1 MPKSRPTKTPLY
13 VLSMTFSF
21 PLQRPEWLD
30 QETWTAYGLLLPIIV
45 FFVVFQYYPIL
56 KSVAISFTNYGLL
69 LPETPWVGLENYVRQ
84 FQDPLFLSAL
94 GNTLIFVAA
103 AVSVGVTL
111 ALFFAVLVE
120 RTGRWAKVYRTLYF
134 IPVVTSLMAT
144 SMIWRWLYAP
154 NGLIN
159 YILTFFGVE
168 AQPWLLSESLA
179 LPALIALTIWKN
191 LGFDLVLFSAALQS
205 IPEPYY
211 EASSL
216 EGASAWQDFWYI
228 TLPQLRPILL
238 LVSITAVIRSFRVFT
253 IILAMT
259 QGGPINATRTIV
271 YHIYEQGI
279 QYDEMGYASAA
290 AVILLIIV
298 GFATYV
304 QLRYSRE

>member
-1 MPKSRPTKTPLY
+1 
-13 VLSMTFSF
+13 MTFSL
-21 PLQRPEWLD
+21 PLKLPEEID
-30 QETWTAYGLLLPIIV
+30 RETWTAYGLLLPILV
-45 FFVVFQYYPIL
+45 FFLAFQYYPIL
-56 KSVAISFTNYGLL
+56 KSVVISFMEYGLL
-69 LPETPWVGLENYVRQ
+69 LPEAPWVGLQNYIRQ

-94 GNTLIFVAA
+94 WNTLIFVAA
-103 AVSVGVTL
+103 AVGVGVTL

-120 RTGRWAKVYRTLYF
+120 RTGRWAKIYRTLYF

-154 NGLIN
+154 DGLIN
-159 YILTFFGVE
+159 FILTTFGIE
-168 AQPWLLSESLA
+168 AQPWLLGESLA
-179 LPALIALTIWKN
+179 LPALIVLTIWKN
-191 LGFDLVLFSAALQS
+191 IGFDLVLFSAALQS
-205 IPEPYY
+205 IPETYY

-238 LVSITAVIRSFRVFT
+238 LVSVTAVIRSFRVFT

-259 QGGPINATRTIV
+259 QGGPINSTRTIV

-304 QLRYSRE
+304 QLRISRE

>member
-1 MPKSRPTKTPLY
+1 
-13 VLSMTFSF
+13 MTFSL
-21 PLQRPEWLD
+21 PLKLPEWMD
-30 QETWTAYGLLLPIIV
+30 RETWTAYGLLLPILV

-56 KSVAISFTNYGLL
+56 KSIVISFMEYGLL
-69 LPETPWVGLENYVRQ
+69 LPDAPWVGLQNYVRQ

-94 GNTLIFVAA
+94 WNTLVFVGV
-103 AVSVGVTL
+103 AVGVGVTL

-120 RTGRWAKVYRTLYF
+120 RTGGWAKIYRTLYF
-134 IPVVTSLMAT
+134 VPVVTSLMAT
-144 SMIWRWLYAP
+144 SMVWRWLYAP

-159 YILTFFGVE
+159 YILTFFSLDP
-168 AQPWLLSESLA
+168 QPWLLSESLA

-205 IPEPYY
+205 IPETYY

-216 EGASAWQDFWYI
+216 EGASAWQDFWHI

-238 LVSITAVIRSFRVFT
+238 LVSVTAVIRSFRVFT

-290 AVILLIIV
+290 AVILLLIV

-304 QLRYSRE
+304 QLRLNRE

>member
-1 MPKSRPTKTPLY
+1 MSTVTSSTATDRTDQL
-13 VLSMTFSF
+13 
-21 PLQRPEWLD
+21 RRWLD
-30 QETWTAYGLLLPIIV
+30 QYVDPETRSAYWLLMPVLV
-45 FFVVFQYYPIL
+45 FFAVFQYYPIL
-56 KSVAISFTNYGLL
+56 KSIAISFTQYGLL
-69 LPETPWVGLENYVRQ
+69 MPETPFVGLQNYVRQ

-94 GNTLIFVAA
+94 GNTLLFVGA
-103 AVSVGVTL
+103 AVGVGVTL
-111 ALFFAVLVE
+111 ALALAVLVE

-134 IPVVTSLMAT
+134 VPVVTSLMAT
-144 SMIWRWLYAP
+144 SMVWRWLYSP

-159 YILTFFGVE
+159 YFLTAAGLE

-179 LPALIALTIWKN
+179 LPALIVLTIWKN

-205 IPEPYY
+205 IPKTYY

-228 TLPQLRPILL
+228 TLPQLRPIVL
-238 LVSITAVIRSFRVFT
+238 LVSVTAVIRSFRVFT

-298 GFATYV
+298 GMATYA
-304 QLRYSRE
+304 QLRVNRSV

>member
-1 MPKSRPTKTPLY
+1 MPSVTSTAGYTDRLRRWLSQYVDPETQSAYWLLTPIL
-13 VLSMTFSF
+13 
-21 PLQRPEWLD
+21 
-30 QETWTAYGLLLPIIV
+30 V
-45 FFVVFQYYPIL
+45 FFAVFQYYPIL
-56 KSVAISFTNYGLL
+56 KSIVISFTQYGLL
-69 LPETPWVGLENYVRQ
+69 LPETPFVGVQNYVSQ

-94 GNTLIFVAA
+94 GNTLIFVGA
-103 AVSVGVTL
+103 AVGVGVTL
-111 ALFFAVLVE
+111 ALTLAVFVE

-134 IPVVTSLMAT
+134 VPVVTSLMAT
-144 SMIWRWLYAP
+144 SMVWRWLYSP
-154 NGLIN
+154 DGLIN
-159 YILTFFGVE
+159 YLLTSVGLE

-179 LPALIALTIWKN
+179 LPALIVLTIWKN

-205 IPEPYY
+205 IPKTYY

-216 EGASAWQDFWYI
+216 EGASAWQNFWYI

-238 LVSITAVIRSFRVFT
+238 LVSVTAVIRSFRVFT

-298 GFATYV
+298 GMATYA
-304 QLRYSRE
+304 QLRVNRNA

>member
-1 MPKSRPTKTPLY
+1 MPSATSTADYTNRLRRWLSQY
-13 VLSMTFSF
+13 VD
-21 PLQRPEWLD
+21 PETQSAYWLL
-30 QETWTAYGLLLPIIV
+30 APILV
-45 FFVVFQYYPIL
+45 FFAVFQYYPIL
-56 KSVAISFTNYGLL
+56 KSIVISFTQYGLL
-69 LPETPWVGLENYVRQ
+69 LPQTPFVGLQNYVSQ

-94 GNTLIFVAA
+94 GNTLIFVGA
-103 AVSVGVTL
+103 AVGVGVTL
-111 ALFFAVLVE
+111 ALTLAVFVE

-134 IPVVTSLMAT
+134 VPVVTSLMAT
-144 SMIWRWLYAP
+144 SMVWRWLYSP
-154 NGLIN
+154 DGLIN
-159 YILTFFGVE
+159 YILTSVGLE

-179 LPALIALTIWKN
+179 LPALIVLTIWKN

-205 IPEPYY
+205 IPKTYY

-216 EGASAWQDFWYI
+216 EGASAWQNFWYI

-238 LVSITAVIRSFRVFT
+238 LVSVTAVIRSFRVFT

-259 QGGPINATRTIV
+259 QGGPINATRTVV

-298 GFATYV
+298 GMATYA
-304 QLRYSRE
+304 QLRVNRNA

>member
-1 MPKSRPTKTPLY
+1 
-13 VLSMTFSF
+13 MTFSL
-21 PLQRPEWLD
+21 PLTLPKQIDR
-30 QETWTAYGLLLPIIV
+30 ETWTAYGLLFPILA
-45 FFVVFQYYPIL
+45 FFLVFQYYPIL
-56 KSVAISFTNYGLL
+56 KSIVISFMEYGLL
-69 LPETPWVGLENYVRQ
+69 LPETPWVGLQNYLRQ
-84 FQDPLFLSAL
+84 FQDPLFLSSL
-94 GNTLIFVAA
+94 WNTLIFVAA
-103 AVSVGVTL
+103 AVGVGVTL
-111 ALFFAVLVE
+111 ALFLAVLVE
-120 RTGRWAKVYRTLYF
+120 RTGRWAKIYRTLYF

-159 YILTFFGVE
+159 FILTTVGVDP
-168 AQPWLLSESLA
+168 QPWLLSESLA
-179 LPALIALTIWKN
+179 LPALIVLTVWKN

-205 IPEPYY
+205 IPETYY

-238 LVSITAVIRSFRVFT
+238 LVSVTAVIRSFRVFT

-304 QLRYSRE
+304 QLRINRE

>member
-1 MPKSRPTKTPLY
+1 
-13 VLSMTFSF
+13 MTFSL
-21 PLQRPEWLD
+21 PLELPEEID
-30 QETWTAYGLLLPIIV
+30 RETWTAYGLLLPILV
-45 FFVVFQYYPIL
+45 FFIAFQYYPIL
-56 KSVAISFTNYGLL
+56 KSVVISFMEYGLL
-69 LPETPWVGLENYVRQ
+69 LPEAPWVGLQNYIRQ

-94 GNTLIFVAA
+94 WNTLIFVAA
-103 AVSVGVTL
+103 AVGVGVTL

-120 RTGRWAKVYRTLYF
+120 RTGRWAKIYRTLYF

-159 YILTFFGVE
+159 FLLTTFGIE
-168 AQPWLLSESLA
+168 AQPWLLGESLA
-179 LPALIALTIWKN
+179 LPALIVLTIWKN
-191 LGFDLVLFSAALQS
+191 IGFDLVLFSAALQS
-205 IPEPYY
+205 IPETYY

-238 LVSITAVIRSFRVFT
+238 LVSVTAVIRSFRVFT

-290 AVILLIIV
+290 AVILLVIV

-304 QLRYSRE
+304 QLRISRE

>member
-1 MPKSRPTKTPLY
+1 
-13 VLSMTFSF
+13 MTFSL
-21 PLQRPEWLD
+21 PLKLPKEIDR
-30 QETWTAYGLLLPIIV
+30 ETWTAYGLLLPILL
-45 FFVVFQYYPIL
+45 FFLAFQYYPIL
-56 KSVAISFTNYGLL
+56 KSVVISFMEYGLL
-69 LPETPWVGLENYVRQ
+69 LPETPWVGFQNYIRQ

-94 GNTLIFVAA
+94 WNTLIFVAA
-103 AVSVGVTL
+103 AVGVGVTL

-144 SMIWRWLYAP
+144 SMIWRWLYSP

-159 YILTFFGVE
+159 FILTAIGVE

-179 LPALIALTIWKN
+179 LPALIILTIWKN
-191 LGFDLVLFSAALQS
+191 IGFDLVLFSAALQS
-205 IPEPYY
+205 IPETYY

-238 LVSITAVIRSFRVFT
+238 LVSVTAVIRSFRVFT
-253 IILAMT
+253 IILTMT

-290 AVILLIIV
+290 AVILLITV
-298 GFATYV
+298 GLATYV
-304 QLRYSRE
+304 QLRISRE

>member
-1 MPKSRPTKTPLY
+1 
-13 VLSMTFSF
+13 MTFSL
-21 PLQRPEWLD
+21 PLTLPKQIDR
-30 QETWTAYGLLLPIIV
+30 ETWTAYGLLFPILA
-45 FFVVFQYYPIL
+45 FFLAFQYYPIL
-56 KSVAISFTNYGLL
+56 KSIVISFMEYGLL
-69 LPETPWVGLENYVRQ
+69 LPETPWVGLRNYLRQ
-84 FQDPLFLSAL
+84 FQDPLFLSSL
-94 GNTLIFVAA
+94 WNTLIFVAA
-103 AVSVGVTL
+103 AVGVGVTL
-111 ALFFAVLVE
+111 ALFLAVLVE
-120 RTGRWAKVYRTLYF
+120 RTGRWAKIYRTLYF

-159 YILTFFGVE
+159 FILTTVG
-168 AQPWLLSESLA
+168 ADPQPWLLSESLA
-179 LPALIALTIWKN
+179 LPALIVLTVWKN

-205 IPEPYY
+205 IPETYY

-238 LVSITAVIRSFRVFT
+238 LVSVTAVIRSFRVFT

-304 QLRYSRE
+304 QLRINRE

>member
-1 MPKSRPTKTPLY
+1 
-13 VLSMTFSF
+13 MTFSL
-21 PLQRPEWLD
+21 PLKLPEWMD
-30 QETWTAYGLLLPIIV
+30 RETWTAYGLLLPILV

-56 KSVAISFTNYGLL
+56 KSIVISFMEYGLL
-69 LPETPWVGLENYVRQ
+69 LPDAPWVGLQNYVRQ

-94 GNTLIFVAA
+94 WNTLVFVGV
-103 AVSVGVTL
+103 AVGVGVTL

-120 RTGRWAKVYRTLYF
+120 RTGGWAKIYRTLYF
-134 IPVVTSLMAT
+134 VPVVTSLMAT
-144 SMIWRWLYAP
+144 SMVWRWLYAP

-159 YILTFFGVE
+159 YILTFFSLDP
-168 AQPWLLSESLA
+168 QPWLLSESLA

-205 IPEPYY
+205 IPETYY

-216 EGASAWQDFWYI
+216 EGASAWQDFWHI

-238 LVSITAVIRSFRVFT
+238 LVSVTAVIRSFRVFT

-304 QLRYSRE
+304 QLRLNRE